1 MSFLFSESWGIVSHS
16 RGKMSVTALRNWEH
30 KVTVTHVDDIGRVV
44 AMILDGDVDARDRVV
59 YVAGQTVSYGELAD
73 IVGRVMGK
81 EVKREALGIEYLE
94 EELRKDPEDWLKKYR
109 LVFARE
115 GVWWDEEGT
124 VNRKLGVEMVRVEEY
139 ARKVLVE

>member
-1 MSFLFSESWGIVSHS
+1 M
-16 RGKMSVTALRNWEH
+16 
-30 KVTVTHVDDIGRVV
+30 
-44 AMILDGDVDARDRVV
+44 DGDVDARDRVV